1 MQEYEIMSDRIQTLK
16 YQGIIVMG
24 RVIDVQLLTLKK
36 DLKFPVQRSETTGVG
51 KGPVRMSVVS

>member
-1 MQEYEIMSDRIQTLK
+1 MQEYGIMSDRIQTLK

-36 DLKFPVQRSETTGVG
+36 DLKFPVQRSETTGAR